1 LKKLN
6 KSYIGGIV
14 MESKLKDLAVSI
26 ALIVEI
32 VCFIALIGLAGSV
45 DTDQMTIGECIP
57 KMIVTFAIMGLAA
70 IVLIKCGDD
79 RDEYEKL

>member
-1 LKKLN
+1 
-6 KSYIGGIV
+6 
-14 MESKLKDLAVSI
+14 MESKLKDLAVTI
-26 ALIVEI
+26 ALLVVIAGFIVL
-32 VCFIALIGLAGSV
+32 VGFAGSV